1 MASELR
7 VDKIIPTAG
16 VPTGGGGGIIQIVQA
31 STTSRIATGSN
42 TFQATNLSATITPR
56 YSSSKIYITL
66 GGDANNNGT
75 ANYLY
80 MTYYRSIGGG
90 TFTNLAPNG
99 FNDSNPADQNYG
111 FAMVYGANSRIHVPV
126 AMPYLDS
133 PNTTQSVEYKV
144 YIRMQSGTGTVEFPA
159 NNGYQAARMFLYE
172 VSA

>member
-56 YSSSKIYITL
+56 FSTSKIYITL

-99 FNDSNPADQNYG
+99 FNDSNSADQNYG
-111 FAMVYGANSRIHVPV
+111 FAMIYGANSRIHVPV

-159 NNGYQAARMFLYE
+159 NDGYQAARMFLYE

>member
-1 MASELR
+1 MSELR
-7 VDKIIPTAG
+7 TNRI
-16 VPTGGGGGIIQIVQA
+16 VPRNGLPASAAGGGIIQIVQA
-31 STTSRIATGSN
+31 STTNRVATASASYV
-42 TFQATNLSATITPR
+42 ATNLSATITP
-56 YSSSKIYITL
+56 SSASSKIYITL

-90 TFTNLAPNG
+90 AFTNIAPNG
-99 FNDSNPADQNYG
+99 SNDSNSADSNYG

-133 PNTTQSVEYKV
+133 PATTSAVEYKV
-144 YIRMQSGTGTVEFPA
+144 YIRMAAGSGSVEFPA
-159 NNGYQAARMFLYE
+159 NNGYNAGRMFLYE

>member
-1 MASELR
+1 MTSELR
-7 VDKIIPTAG
+7 VDRIVPVDGI
-16 VPTGGGGGIIQIVQA
+16 PTGGGGGIIQIVQA
-31 STTSRIATGSN
+31 STVDRIATGSN

-56 YSSSKIYITL
+56 FSTSKIYITL
-66 GGDANNNGT
+66 GGDANSNGT

-90 TFTNLAPNG
+90 AFTNLAPNG
-99 FNDSNPADQNYG
+99 FNDSSSADQNYG
-111 FAMVYGANSRIHVPV
+111 FAMIYGASSRLQVPV

-144 YIRMQSGTGTVEFPA
+144 YIRMQAGSGTVEFPA

>member
-7 VDKIIPTAG
+7 VDKIIPTSG

-31 STTSRIATGSN
+31 STTNRVATSSG
-42 TFQATNLSATITPR
+42 TYQATNLTATITPR
-56 YSSSKIYITL
+56 FSTSKIYITL

-80 MTYYRSIGGG
+80 MTYYRKIGSGS
-90 TFTNLAPNG
+90 FTNIAPNG
-99 FNDSNPADQNYG
+99 FNDSNSVDQNYG
-111 FAMVYGANSRIHVPV
+111 FAMIYGANSRIHVPV

-133 PNTTQSVEYKV
+133 PNTTQAVEYKV
-144 YIRMQSGTGTVEFPA
+144 YLRSGSGTVEFPA

>member
-1 MASELR
+1 MSELR
-7 VDKIIPTAG
+7 TNRIIPRDGLPASAA
-16 VPTGGGGGIIQIVQA
+16 GGGIIQIVQG
-31 STTSRIATGSN
+31 STTSRIATASA
-42 TFQATNLSATITPR
+42 TYTATNLSATITP
-56 YSSSKIYITL
+56 SSTSSKIYITL

-90 TFTNLAPNG
+90 AFTNIAPNG
-99 FNDSNPADQNYG
+99 PSDSSSVDQNYG

-133 PNTTQSVEYKV
+133 PATTSPVEYKV
-144 YIRMQSGTGTVEFPA
+144 YIRIGSGGGSVEFPA
-159 NNGYQAARMFLYE
+159 NNGYQAGRIFLYE

>member
-7 VDKIIPTAG
+7 VDKIIPTTG

-31 STTSRIATGSN
+31 STTDRVATGSA
-42 TFQATNLSATITPR
+42 TYQATNLSATITPR
-56 YSSSKIYITL
+56 LSTSKIYITL

-90 TFTNLAPNG
+90 AFTNLAPNG
-99 FNDSNPADQNYG
+99 SNDSNSADQNYG
-111 FAMVYGANSRIHVPV
+111 FAMIYGANSRIHVPV

-172 VSA
+172 VAG

>member
-7 VDKIIPTAG
+7 VDKIIPTTG
-16 VPTGGGGGIIQIVQA
+16 VPTDGGGGIIQIVQA
-31 STTSRIATGSN
+31 STTNRVATSSG
-42 TFQATNLSATITPR
+42 TYQATNLSAIITPR
-56 YSSSKIYITL
+56 FSTSKIYITL

-80 MTYYRSIGGG
+80 MTYYRKIGSGS
-90 TFTNLAPNG
+90 FTNIAPNG
-99 FNDSNPADQNYG
+99 FNDSNSANQNYG
-111 FAMVYGANSRIHVPV
+111 FAMIYGANSRIHVPV

-144 YIRMQSGTGTVEFPA
+144 YLRSGSGTVEFPA

>member
-7 VDKIIPTAG
+7 VDRIIPVDG
-16 VPTGGGGGIIQIVQA
+16 VPTNGGGGIIQIVQG
-31 STTSRIATGSN
+31 STTDRVATGSA
-42 TFQATNLSATITPR
+42 TYQATNLSATITPR
-56 YSSSKIYITL
+56 LSTSKIYITL

-80 MTYYRSIGGG
+80 MTYYRSINGG

-99 FNDSNPADQNYG
+99 SNDSNSVDQNMG
-111 FAMVYGANSRIHVPV
+111 FAMIYGADSRIHVPV

-144 YIRMQSGTGTVEFPA
+144 YIRMQSGSGTVEFPA

-172 VSA
+172 VAG

>member
-7 VDKIIPTAG
+7 VDKIIPTTG

-31 STTSRIATGSN
+31 STTDRTATGSS
-42 TFQATNLSATITPR
+42 TFQPTYLSATITPR
-56 YSSSKIYITL
+56 FSTSKIYITL